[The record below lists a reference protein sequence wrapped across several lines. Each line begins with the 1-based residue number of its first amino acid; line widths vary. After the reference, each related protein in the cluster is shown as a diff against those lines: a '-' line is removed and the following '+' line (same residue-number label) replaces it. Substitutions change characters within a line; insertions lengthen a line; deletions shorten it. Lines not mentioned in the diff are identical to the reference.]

1 MVKIRVNTANAY
13 DVIIGENILSETAE
27 YIPEGEGKAV
37 IIWDERI
44 PVEKVALL
52 GSVLEKTGKKVL
64 ALSVEA
70 GEELKTVSGFERV
83 VKSIADFKL
92 TRDDAIYS
100 VGGGTVGDV
109 AGFIASVYKR
119 GIKLIMVPT
128 TILSACD
135 SSIGGKN
142 ALNFGETKNL
152 IGTFYQ
158 PSLVLVDTEFFKG
171 LNDDAF
177 REGCAEI
184 IKYGFIGDKDMIK
197 LIEARPL
204 TEDRNDLLHIEN
216 ILKRCIKIKADFV
229 ASDEYDRG
237 ERMLLNFGHTFAH
250 AIESE
255 SGFKIHHGQAV
266 AMGMALITRVCEANG
281 RTETGTYDKLISLL
295 NSHNIEWRCP
305 YNVRA
310 LLVRLVEDK
319 KVTGDSINIVVP
331 KEVGH
336 CVVNK
341 VKLEELKD
349 WFDDSKAE

>member
-1 MVKIRVNTANAY
+1 MVKIRVNTAKPY
-13 DVIIGENILSETAE
+13 DVVIGEDILAEAAE

-70 GEELKTVSGFERV
+70 GEELKTISGFERV
-83 VKSIADFKL
+83 VKSISDFKL
-92 TRDDAIYS
+92 TRDDVIYS

-109 AGFIASVYKR
+109 AGFIASIYKR

-142 ALNFGETKNL
+142 ALNFGKVKNL

-158 PSLVLVDTEFFKG
+158 PSLVLVDTEFFRG
-171 LNDDAF
+171 LSIEAF
-177 REGCAEI
+177 REGCADI
-184 IKYGFIGDKDMIK
+184 IKYGFVGDKDMLKI
-197 LIEARPL
+197 LDERPL
-204 TEDRNDLLHIEN
+204 NEDREDLVHIEN
-216 ILKRCIKIKADFV
+216 MLKRCIKLKADFV

-237 ERMLLNFGHTFAH
+237 ERMLLNLGDTFAN

-255 SGFKIHHGQAV
+255 SDFKIHHGQAL
-266 AMGMALITRVCEANG
+266 AMGMVLITRACEMSG
-281 RTETGTYDKLISLL
+281 MCEKGTYDFLVSLL
-295 NSHNIEWRCP
+295 DRHEIEWRCP

-310 LLVRLVEDK
+310 LLDRLVEDK
-319 KVTGDSINIVVP
+319 KVIGDSINIVIP
-331 KEVGH
+331 KEIGR

-349 WFDDSKAE
+349 WFDDSKA